1 MNVRTRSSAIICTLT
16 LGLVASLA
24 LTTAS
29 AEDRDARQPVARP
42 AQAARSAQAAKAAE
56 AAEAA
61 DVAEGAKVAK
71 VAKVALTSVATAR
84 NPTAG
89 AAGPGGTIWI
99 AERAGTV
106 RVLGARGLGEPVLDI
121 SAETTT
127 DGERGLLGIAFDNA
141 RAHLY
146 ISYTNLEGT
155 STIDEF
161 AVRKGKLRPETRRT
175 VLTQTQPYSNHNG
188 GDIKFGPDGYLY
200 IAFGDGG
207 AGGDP
212 HGNGQNLDT
221 LLGKLLRIDPR
232 GGTPYAIPSDN
243 PFVGDPNAKD
253 EIWAYGLRNPWRFSF
268 DSHTGDL
275 LIGDVGQND
284 WEEIDWAPANSK
296 GGENYG
302 WSQMEGTHPFRGGTE
317 PADHVR
323 PIHEYART
331 GLGCSVTGGFVYRGS
346 AIPALKGQYVF
357 SDYCDGTIRSLAL
370 KNGKVTGE
378 NDLVVNGGEVISFVE
393 GRAGELYV
401 LALGGNI
408 ARIDPA

>member
-1 MNVRTRSSAIICTLT
+1 MNVRTRSSAVLCT

-24 LTTAS
+24 LGTAS
-29 AEDRDARQPVARP
+29 AEDAGARQPVAKVTK
-42 AQAARSAQAAKAAE
+42 AAKIS
-56 AAEAA
+56 
-61 DVAEGAKVAK
+61 
-71 VAKVALTSVATAR
+71 LTRVATAR
-84 NPTAG
+84 NPIAG
-89 AAGPGGTIWI
+89 AAGPGGTLWI

-106 RVLGARGLGEPVLDI
+106 RVLGPKGLGEPVLDI

-127 DGERGLLGIAFDNA
+127 DGERGLLGIAFDPA
-141 RAHLY
+141 RTHFY

-161 AVRKGKLRPETRRT
+161 AVRKGRIRPETRRT
-175 VLTQTQPYSNHNG
+175 VLTQTQPYANHNG

-212 HGNGQNLDT
+212 HGNGQNLGT

-232 GGTPYAIPSDN
+232 GGTPYAIPRDN
-243 PFVGDPNAKD
+243 PFVGDPDAKD

-268 DSHTGDL
+268 DARTGDL

-284 WEEIDWAPANSK
+284 WEEIDRAPARSK

-302 WSQMEGTHPFRGGTE
+302 WSQMEGNHPFRGGTE
-317 PADHVR
+317 PANHVR

-331 GLGCSVTGGFVYRGS
+331 GLGCAVTGGFVYRGS
-346 AIPALKGQYVF
+346 AIPALWGQYVF

-370 KNGKVTGE
+370 KNGKVTGV

-401 LALGGNI
+401 LALGGAI
-408 ARIDPA
+408 TRIDPA